1 MYFKSLWCYVKLI
14 ILLIV
19 GTNWLYLRHVTKCKK
34 QRKIVY
40 IDPEPANYLDNYGL
54 NVKYIRE
61 NAVSGVNAFVNKLHD
76 ENNEKNIKIW
86 V

>member
-1 MYFKSLWCYVKLI
+1 MLYAKADN
-14 ILLIV
+14 LLIV
-19 GTNWLYLRHVTKCKK
+19 GTSLQIGYTLDMLQNVKTTC
-34 QRKIVY
+34 KIVY

-76 ENNEKNIKIW
+76 ENNEKNR
-86 V
+86 

>member
-1 MYFKSLWCYVKLI
+1 MLQNVK
-14 ILLIV
+14 
-19 GTNWLYLRHVTKCKK
+19 TTC
-34 QRKIVY
+34 KIVY

-76 ENNEKNIKIW
+76 ENNEKNR
-86 V
+86 